1 MTALEAKEL
10 AEGYT
15 VDHLVLKAQL
25 NNFEEINRLLEE
37 NPTRRNLDIATLD
50 MITVANRL
58 KTKAGHKHLN
68 ANTIKLIQ
76 EARASFAKQYLGLNK
91 EDVKEDNFVVNNLSG
106 QMKGTVSNKK
116 IRVGKYGSNIQANIK
131 RNNEDN
137 QKVEKTPKYKGT
149 VAELKQVREQVA
161 KENPD
166 LDTQSQSFKNKVIS
180 IMGTSAYGNA
190 LMASRNSLLAKE
202 S

>member
-1 MTALEAKEL
+1 
-10 AEGYT
+10 
-15 VDHLVLKAQL
+15 
-25 NNFEEINRLLEE
+25 
-37 NPTRRNLDIATLD
+37 

-76 EARASFAKQYLGLNK
+76 EARASFAKQYLNLDKDN
-91 EDVKEDNFVVNNLSG
+91 VKEDNFVVNNLSG

-116 IRVGKYGSNIQANIK
+116 IRVGRVGSNIEK
-131 RNNEDN
+131 RIQSNNEDN
-137 QKVEKTPKYKGT
+137 QKVEETPKYKGT